1 MNSVEMMDDLING
14 ACVLEGPQ
22 FALETR
28 KRWVG
33 VLVDQLIMFAQI
45 NMWEF
50 PETIEA
56 LAGFDRQVDVQTM
69 YAEQVATVC
78 SPPLFFLLCTGHLT
92 AFALA
97 DGFKGNALDGG
108 SGRQLWH
115 ALDCTRGWKCDDGC
129 RGQQPRHT
137 DSLAHRE

>member
-22 FALETR
+22 FALVTR

-50 PETIEA
+50 NETIEG

-69 YAEQVATVC
+69 YAEQVATVR
-78 SPPLFFLLCTGHLT
+78 SPLYFFLYAQGI
-92 AFALA
+92 
-97 DGFKGNALDGG
+97 
-108 SGRQLWH
+108 
-115 ALDCTRGWKCDDGC
+115 
-129 RGQQPRHT
+129 
-137 DSLAHRE
+137 